1 MVVNSY
7 ASVAAFFAIIGVAF
21 YKMSKKYIHRSY
33 NFTLIP
39 VELLEDTN
47 LSLVA
52 IGLAAHII
60 YEHNLLKMHKNS
72 ELFFDRI
79 TLVKGNYLGD
89 IAYHELVDGGYID
102 DFFKE
107 GIEI

>member
-1 MVVNSY
+1 
-7 ASVAAFFAIIGVAF
+7 
-21 YKMSKKYIHRSY
+21 MSKKHIHRSY

-39 VELLEDTN
+39 VELIEDRT
-47 LSLVA
+47 LSLAA

-60 YEHNLLKMHKNS
+60 HEHTSLKMHKDS
-72 ELFFDRI
+72 DLFFDRI
-79 TLVKGNYLGD
+79 TLAKGNYFGD
-89 IAYHELVDGGYID
+89 TAYQELVNAGYID